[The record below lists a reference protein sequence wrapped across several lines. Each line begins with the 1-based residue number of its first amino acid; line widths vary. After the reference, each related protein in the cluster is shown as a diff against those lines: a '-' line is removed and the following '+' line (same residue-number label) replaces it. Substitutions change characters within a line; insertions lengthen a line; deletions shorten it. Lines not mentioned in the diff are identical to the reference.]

1 MVPLQGV
8 VASSQSP
15 VGARWGVEQPHP
27 AEAGHPFS
35 SNTHWLNFQRNRHP
49 PEQAGGSV
57 VLVLVVVLEVVP
69 PTHRG
74 VGGPPLAAHPVT
86 VSSQFSS
93 PQYAGG
99 MQAQLLQVEEIS
111 TQFFELFRQAQRQ
124 APSQGA
130 EVVVVVDRQ
139 TLTWDSSM

>member
-1 MVPLQGV
+1 
-8 VASSQSP
+8 
-15 VGARWGVEQPHP
+15 
-27 AEAGHPFS
+27 
-35 SNTHWLNFQRNRHP
+35 
-49 PEQAGGSV
+49 
-57 VLVLVVVLEVVP
+57 
-69 PTHRG
+69 
-74 VGGPPLAAHPVT
+74 
-86 VSSQFSS
+86 
-93 PQYAGG
+93 